1 MQESART
8 GFIVGPLDSGPW
20 PFSFVDPFLF
30 QCIMCSCS
38 VNHGKDLFV
47 ATIILS
53 ESEFLG
59 ENCHLS
65 ELAEEGEEENQLKVS

>member
-8 GFIVGPLDSGPW
+8 GFIVGPLDSGPR
-20 PFSFVDPFLF
+20 PFSFIPMHYRL
-30 QCIMCSCS
+30 CSCS

-47 ATIILS
+47 TTIILS

>member
-1 MQESART
+1 MRESART

-20 PFSFVDPFLF
+20 PFSFVDPFLL
-30 QCIMCSCS
+30 QCIMAYG
-38 VNHGKDLFV
+38 NDLFV